1 MDLDLYKRLEALK
14 KLDELKQKALELE
27 KSQEERQT
35 KKKSTV
41 SFNDRRIAELE
52 ESFWSFGDVYELM
65 LRKAG
70 DFNDQT

>member
-1 MDLDLYKRLEALK
+1 MDPELYKRIRALEKLEKLREEALK
-14 KLDELKQKALELE
+14 LE
-27 KSQEERQT
+27 KSQDECQT
-35 KKKSTV
+35 NRKSTV

-70 DFNDQT
+70 DFNDQA

>member
-1 MDLDLYKRLEALK
+1 MNPELYRRLKALQ
-14 KLDELKQKALELE
+14 KLDELKEEFLKLE

-52 ESFWSFGDVYELM
+52 ENAWSFADVYELM

-70 DFNDQT
+70 VEID